1 MSDASHTTTASRC
14 SARSGQPRRNSA
26 RPCSARS
33 AGGPS
38 HGAAYQPLLPGSGR
52 QLGFPHQNETGW
64 AARTLKNQSHEVYNP
79 ITSQLQVIRTDGR
92 GAICIRESRD
102 YQPPRKYRGEYAGP
116 TRKFHRRKG
125 MSEFAEIA
133 QVPRSQWTPAH
144 RQAMEQNSTVF
155 HRQVGEFAAVIEA
168 LHHRATAKAEG
179 EKAAR
184 QRPQSARPASR
195 PAQASPRLAEK
206 TQQARASAVPVPAA
220 TPQEPAK
227 APPPA
232 GGRTSARPTHQAAKA
247 AARGPSQARPAK

>member
-1 MSDASHTTTASRC
+1 MRACGHACMHACVEQRNRGCECFSVGVRRGTFAQKNDPICAHAGHLL
-14 SARSGQPRRNSA
+14 AR
-26 RPCSARS
+26 
-33 AGGPS
+33 
-38 HGAAYQPLLPGSGR
+38 
-52 QLGFPHQNETGW
+52 
-64 AARTLKNQSHEVYNP
+64 
-79 ITSQLQVIRTDGR
+79 
-92 GAICIRESRD
+92 
-102 YQPPRKYRGEYAGP
+102 YRGEYAGP